1 MRREEAVQPWEED
14 KGWGFGV
21 GGGFAG
27 LQIRVG
33 VTTRRRSDQVRDG
46 RKYSD
51 SERLQKLE
59 RPDEIVNLVFGPQ
72 RLR

>member
-1 MRREEAVQPWEED
+1 MRQEEAVQPWED
-14 KGWGFGV
+14 NRWGLGGGV
-21 GGGFAG
+21 GG

-33 VTTRRRSDQVRDG
+33 SPPNVAQTQVWDG
-46 RKYSD
+46 LKYSD